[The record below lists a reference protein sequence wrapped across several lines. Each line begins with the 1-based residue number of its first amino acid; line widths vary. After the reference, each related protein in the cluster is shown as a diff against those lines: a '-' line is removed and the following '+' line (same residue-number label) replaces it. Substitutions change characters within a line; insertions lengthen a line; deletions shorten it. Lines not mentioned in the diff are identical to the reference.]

1 MENEEG
7 PRSIA
12 VSSAVAE
19 ASDVSLCPLDNF
31 PLAGRLWASSF
42 GPSNGYVALVNAGAG
57 IASRYYDRF
66 AAFLAENGIPT
77 LVYDYRG
84 IGRSRPNGLRGF
96 SASVEEWGSK
106 DCAAALSWL
115 HAHFPQAKILVV
127 GHSIGGFV
135 TGFVTNG
142 ALIDKMLLVGAHTG
156 YWRDYSP
163 AARPFMLLLWHLL
176 MPAITSLFGYFPG
189 KRLRLLEDL
198 PKGVALE
205 WARRLKPEF
214 WWNLKRA
221 DGMPDAARIQEL
233 LARFAAIHASALAIR
248 FTDDPFATDAATKR
262 LGELF
267 VNASVVQFVLGPTE
281 VGGQSIGH
289 FGFFDARFR
298 STLWPLVVGVLKSHL
313 DRSGLVNAAT

>member
-1 MENEEG
+1 MENEET
-7 PRSIA
+7 PPSIA

-19 ASDVSLCPLDNF
+19 PLDVSLCPLDNF
-31 PLAGRLWASSF
+31 PLAGRLWTSPS

-66 AAFLAENGIPT
+66 AAFLAENGVPT

-84 IGRSRPNGLRGF
+84 IGRSRPHSLRGF
-96 SASVEEWGSK
+96 NASVEDWGSK
-106 DCAAALSWL
+106 DCAAAISWL
-115 HAHFPQAKILVV
+115 QDHFPQAKILVV

-142 ALIDKMLLVGAHTG
+142 ALIDKMLLIGAHTG

-163 AARPFMLLLWHLL
+163 GARPLMLLLWHVL
-176 MPAITSLFGYFPG
+176 MPAITSLLGYFPG
-189 KRLRLLEDL
+189 KRLHLLEDL

-205 WARRLKPEF
+205 WAGRLKPEF

-221 DGMPDAARIQEL
+221 DGMPDATRTQDL
-233 LARFAAIHASALAIR
+233 LARFAAIHASVLAVR
-248 FTDDPFATDAATKR
+248 FTDDPFATEAATKR

-267 VNASVVQFVLGPTE
+267 VNTSVVRIVLGPTE
-281 VGGQSIGH
+281 AGGQSIGH
-289 FGFFDARFR
+289 FGFFDSRFR
-298 STLWPLVVGVLKSHL
+298 STLWPLVVEVLKGHV
-313 DRSGLVNAAT
+313 DRSGLVNSAI